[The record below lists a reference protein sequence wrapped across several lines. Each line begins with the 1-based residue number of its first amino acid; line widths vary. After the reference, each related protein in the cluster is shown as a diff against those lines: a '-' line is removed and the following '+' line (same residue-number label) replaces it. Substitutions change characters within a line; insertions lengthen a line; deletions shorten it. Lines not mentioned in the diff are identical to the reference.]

1 MKATSLAVAA
11 SVALFFASSVS
22 AQNAARPS
30 APDDVQTSGAG
41 APPAVAPPVEAAPVE
56 DPDPVVCRR
65 VVERT
70 TSRLQ
75 RQSDRRCL
83 RRSEWTRLQDGSQ
96 DSVSSSRETR
106 QGSSRG
112 N

>member
-11 SVALFFASSVS
+11 TVALFFASSVS
-22 AQNAARPS
+22 AQNAARPN
-30 APDDVQTSGAG
+30 APDDVQTSGA
-41 APPAVAPPVEAAPVE
+41 AQPAEAPPVEAAPVE

-96 DSVSSSRETR
+96 DSVSSARETR